1 MVNLSESRSGSP
13 ELNRWPARSVP
24 VRMYASGQRA
34 CCEIFLEVD
43 TTLIIPPFEVRFFD
57 LRVTRVLCEIYKS
70 HKSYMV
76 TPGFFGFVSPFGI
89 GRALRRVWR
98 PLA

>member
-1 MVNLSESRSGSP
+1 MSESRSGSP

-70 HKSYMV
+70 HKSYIV
-76 TPGFFGFVSPFGI
+76 TPGFYGFVSPFGI